1 VQQWTQA
8 EVRDWALAG
17 LSIQVIMKRLKAKGV
32 KVAVYEPI
40 LDQKEFFNS
49 EVLDALAE
57 FKKHADLIISNHL
70 VDRLND
76 LTAKVPTC
84 DLFGGD
90 WVISARRKYYAKL
103 QF

>member
-1 VQQWTQA
+1 
-8 EVRDWALAG
+8 
-17 LSIQVIMKRLKAKGV
+17 
-32 KVAVYEPI
+32 
-40 LDQKEFFNS
+40 
-49 EVLDALAE
+49 
-57 FKKHADLIISNHL
+57 
-70 VDRLND
+70 